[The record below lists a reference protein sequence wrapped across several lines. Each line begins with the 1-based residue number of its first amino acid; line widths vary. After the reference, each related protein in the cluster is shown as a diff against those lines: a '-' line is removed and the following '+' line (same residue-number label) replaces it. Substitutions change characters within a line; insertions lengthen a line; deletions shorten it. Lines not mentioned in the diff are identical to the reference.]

1 MGKLARKRKP
11 GKRNEAPPPGS
22 DDATEVA
29 RAKAAAPIARPAAG
43 TSSDPVRM
51 YMKEIGQTEL
61 LHVDQEFWLS
71 TCVTAAN
78 WLLAV
83 QSLGI
88 DGLSPAPNGR
98 ELLLQV
104 WGEIATTWR
113 QVRAD
118 CIRLKQQPADFR
130 GVVLEAHR
138 LRHSWEMD
146 EPSLLRHW
154 LDNDRWGE
162 DAEWTVVATD
172 ALHVFTALYLLP
184 EVTQVALAERAKSVK
199 TVPRKSTV
207 AQWVPAEKA
216 IKASFDWVQQRGAQA
231 TRTMVRANLRLVV
244 SVAKSYTGRGISFL
258 DLIQEGN
265 LGLLRAVSKFDPA
278 RSYRFSTYATWWIR
292 QAISRAIADHGRTI
306 RIPVHMIET
315 ISRVAR
321 ARHELVQQNARE
333 PTDEEIALQMGML
346 APEDQAAI
354 EKTRADARPLAA
366 DLERKLR
373 HAGERVSE
381 ITRLGQKPMSLE
393 VPVGADAG
401 AELGDFIED
410 DLVPGPVATVDSH
423 LLREYL
429 GDALEGLN
437 RRERKVLELRYGLVD
452 GRDYTLVEVGEY
464 FNVTRERIR
473 QIESKALRKLRNPAR
488 SRVLRD
494 YLS

>member
-1 MGKLARKRKP
+1 MGKPTRKRKH

-22 DDATEVA
+22 DDVTEVE
-29 RAKAAAPIARPAAG
+29 RTKTAAPIARPVTG
-43 TSSDPVRM
+43 TSVDPVHM
-51 YMKEIGQTEL
+51 YLREIGQTEL

-104 WGEIATTWR
+104 WGEIVTTWR

-118 CIRLKQQPADFR
+118 CMRLKQQPVDFR
-130 GVVLEAHR
+130 AVVLEAHR
-138 LRHSWEMD
+138 LRGSWEMD
-146 EPSLLRHW
+146 KPSFLRHW
-154 LDNDRWGE
+154 LKNDRWGK
-162 DAEWTVVATD
+162 DSEWTAVATD

-184 EVTQVALAERAKSVK
+184 EVTQVALAERVK
-199 TVPRKSTV
+199 NVKNVPRKSTV
-207 AQWVPAEKA
+207 AQWMPAEQA
-216 IKASFDWVQQRGAQA
+216 IKESFDWVQQRGVDA
-231 TRTMVRANLRLVV
+231 TRALVRANLRLVV
-244 SVAKSYTGRGISFL
+244 SVAKNYTGRGITFL

-381 ITRLGQKPMSLE
+381 ITRLGQEPMSLE

-452 GRDYTLVEVGEY
+452 GRDYTLAEVGEY

>member
-138 LRHSWEMD
+138 LRHSWE
-146 EPSLLRHW
+146 
-154 LDNDRWGE
+154 
-162 DAEWTVVATD
+162 
-172 ALHVFTALYLLP
+172 
-184 EVTQVALAERAKSVK
+184 
-199 TVPRKSTV
+199 
-207 AQWVPAEKA
+207 
-216 IKASFDWVQQRGAQA
+216 
-231 TRTMVRANLRLVV
+231 
-244 SVAKSYTGRGISFL
+244 
-258 DLIQEGN
+258 
-265 LGLLRAVSKFDPA
+265 
-278 RSYRFSTYATWWIR
+278 
-292 QAISRAIADHGRTI
+292 
-306 RIPVHMIET
+306 
-315 ISRVAR
+315 
-321 ARHELVQQNARE
+321 
-333 PTDEEIALQMGML
+333 
-346 APEDQAAI
+346 
-354 EKTRADARPLAA
+354 
-366 DLERKLR
+366 
-373 HAGERVSE
+373 
-381 ITRLGQKPMSLE
+381 
-393 VPVGADAG
+393 
-401 AELGDFIED
+401 
-410 DLVPGPVATVDSH
+410 
-423 LLREYL
+423 
-429 GDALEGLN
+429 
-437 RRERKVLELRYGLVD
+437 
-452 GRDYTLVEVGEY
+452 
-464 FNVTRERIR
+464 
-473 QIESKALRKLRNPAR
+473 
-488 SRVLRD
+488 
-494 YLS
+494 